1 MDFRTLEALSIFLIF
16 CLEFILLCSCVP
28 PYDDF
33 RDSSKISKAK
43 EKDSSNEDYARFTAP
58 QLSKADK
65 RYLTKIEDALTSKKG
80 RIIYTNSWAVQL
92 KPEEVASADQI
103 AKRNG
108 FHNVGQ
114 VIICLFH

>member
-1 MDFRTLEALSIFLIF
+1 MEFRKLDKFLVFLII
-16 CLEFILLCSCVP
+16 CLGSSLLCSCVP
-28 PYDDF
+28 
-33 RDSSKISKAK
+33 SSGGYGEFSQSGNIN
-43 EKDSSNEDYARFTAP
+43 EKDSSSDEYARFTAP

-80 RIIYTNSWAVQL
+80 RLIYTNSWAVQL

-114 VIICLFH
+114 VRKLIL